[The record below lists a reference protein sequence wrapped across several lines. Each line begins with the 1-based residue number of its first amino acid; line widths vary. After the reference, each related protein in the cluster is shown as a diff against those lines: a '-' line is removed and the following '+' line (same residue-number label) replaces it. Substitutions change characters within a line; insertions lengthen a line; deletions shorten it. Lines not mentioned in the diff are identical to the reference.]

1 MKTSVFA
8 SIITITLILFSC
20 IKHEIIP
27 APTPKVVLKS
37 QFKGYIDGSGTLT
50 EFNEGVN
57 GYTCLTNNDVFLQ
70 TTAVYYSSIASTTN
84 PTTSPAIRLGLGTLS
99 WSGALIPTVEQFNA
113 FFANYILPPYR
124 TGASNGLEI
133 QYTTALGAI
142 YTSRQTTTAY
152 QDAVFSN
159 ITQESDDTG
168 DYSKFVCNFNCY
180 VYWTAGTPPLANK
193 DSLKIQ
199 SGVFKGWFKK

>member
-1 MKTSVFA
+1 MKTSLFT
-8 SIITITLILFSC
+8 SIITVILILFSC

-27 APTPKVVLKS
+27 APIPKVELKS
-37 QFKGYIDGSGTLT
+37 KFRGYIDGSATLT

-57 GYTCLTNNDVFLQ
+57 GYTCVTNNDVFLQ
-70 TTAVYYSSIASTTN
+70 TTAVYYSSISSTTN
-84 PTTSPAIRLGLGTLS
+84 ATTSPSIRLGLGTLS
-99 WSGALIPTVEQFNA
+99 WSGAATPTVDQFNA
-113 FFANYILPPYR
+113 FFAAYVLPPYR

-159 ITQESDDTG
+159 IIQESDDTG

-180 VYWTAGTPPLANK
+180 VYWTAGTLPEVNK

>member
-1 MKTSVFA
+1 
-8 SIITITLILFSC
+8 
-20 IKHEIIP
+20 
-27 APTPKVVLKS
+27 
-37 QFKGYIDGSGTLT
+37 
-50 EFNEGVN
+50 
-57 GYTCLTNNDVFLQ
+57 
-70 TTAVYYSSIASTTN
+70 
-84 PTTSPAIRLGLGTLS
+84 LS
-99 WSGALIPTVEQFNA
+99 WSGAASPTLDQYNA
-113 FFANYILPPYR
+113 FFSTNVLPPYR

-133 QYTTALGAI
+133 QYRTALGAI